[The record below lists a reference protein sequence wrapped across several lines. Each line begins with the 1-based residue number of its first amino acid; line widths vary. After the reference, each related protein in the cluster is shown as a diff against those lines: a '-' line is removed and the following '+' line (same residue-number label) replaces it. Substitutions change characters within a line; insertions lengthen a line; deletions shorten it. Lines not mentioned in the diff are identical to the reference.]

1 MQGAAF
7 GGAKGK
13 PEDAEM
19 RSATRVIQVCGVVG
33 SSSQRYAADVAES
46 DDDVAPGS
54 RVTGGASPR

>member
-19 RSATRVIQVCGVVG
+19 RSAMRVIRVRGV
-33 SSSQRYAADVAES
+33 A
-46 DDDVAPGS
+46 
-54 RVTGGASPR
+54 

>member
-19 RSATRVIQVCGVVG
+19 RRATGVIQACRDLE
-33 SSSQRYAADVAES
+33 SAIAYA
-46 DDDVAPGS
+46 
-54 RVTGGASPR
+54 